1 MNRNESQGFHAKF
14 EEALSFT
21 TKLHAEQVR
30 KETDIPYISHLI
42 SVAGIVL
49 ENGGGRDEAI
59 AALLHDAIEDQSGTF
74 PGGAEA
80 LRKEIKD
87 RFGENVLGIVEGC
100 TDAEV
105 IPKPPWKERKEAYIA
120 HLEEASD
127 ATRLVSCSD
136 KLHNARAIVSDLR
149 VMGDML
155 WSRFKGG
162 KEGTLWYYDTLT
174 KTFLR
179 LGPGKL
185 AKELELT
192 VKEMRNLA
200 GQPAR

>member
-1 MNRNESQGFHAKF
+1 MNRNESQDFHAKF
-14 EEALSFT
+14 EEALSFA

-105 IPKPPWKERKEAYIA
+105 IPKPHI
-120 HLEEASD
+120 
-127 ATRLVSCSD
+127 
-136 KLHNARAIVSDLR
+136 
-149 VMGDML
+149 
-155 WSRFKGG
+155 
-162 KEGTLWYYDTLT
+162 
-174 KTFLR
+174 
-179 LGPGKL
+179 
-185 AKELELT
+185 
-192 VKEMRNLA
+192 
-200 GQPAR
+200 

>member
-1 MNRNESQGFHAKF
+1 MNLADRRDFHDNF
-14 EEALSFT
+14 EQALSFA

-59 AALLHDAIEDQSGTF
+59 AALLHDSIEDQAETF
-74 PGGAEA
+74 PGGADA

-87 RFGENVLGIVEGC
+87 RFGDTVLDIVEGC

-149 VMGDML
+149 VIGDSL
-155 WSRFKGG
+155 WSRFRGG
-162 KEGTLWYYDTLT
+162 KDGTLWYYETLA
-174 KTFLR
+174 KTFSR
-179 LGPGKL
+179 LGPRKL

-192 VKEMRNLA
+192 VAEMRELA
-200 GQPAR
+200 ESG